1 MRYLGATHIFNGS
14 EFLPESSV
22 LVLDS
27 GNSIKDIIK
36 SDEVEKN
43 KVEFYDG
50 ILTPGFINT
59 HCHLELSFLKNVIP
73 EKKGFVK
80 FAKNLISKRN
90 TFTEEV
96 MLTAIEKADEEM
108 TLNGIVAVGDISNT
122 KISYKQK
129 AKSKIYYHTFI
140 ELLGFNPAMADAVF
154 NSGLNEL
161 EFLKSNGLNGS
172 LTAHAPYSTSAEL
185 IEKIINFNF
194 KNNSSFSIHNQE
206 SEEENKFFTGDKST
220 FYDLYKFLNAD
231 ISWFKPNYK
240 SSLAFYGNL
249 LKGNNNIL
257 VHNTCLTVNDY
268 KFLKDGIYICF
279 CPNANLYIE
288 NTLPDFSSIIAQN
301 QSICFGTDSLASN
314 HSLHLLNEA
323 NYFLKETKNL
333 NLTLKGLTGNAAKAL
348 GIENKF
354 GFLAKGKF
362 CHLNL
367 IQQKNNQLKLEKI
380 IVHA

>member
-43 KVEFYDG
+43 EVEFYDG

-73 EKKGFVK
+73 EKNGFVE

-90 TFTEEV
+90 SFTEEV
-96 MLTAIEKADEEM
+96 MLSAIEKADEEM
-108 TLNGIVAVGDISNT
+108 ALNGIVAVGDISNT

-129 AKSKIYYHTFI
+129 LKSKIYYHTFI
-140 ELLGFNPAMADAVF
+140 ELLGFNPSMAETIF

-161 EFLKSNGLNGS
+161 EILKSYGLHGS

-185 IEKIINFNF
+185 IEKITNFNF

-257 VHNTCLTVNDY
+257 VHNTRLTASDY
-268 KFLKDGIYICF
+268 KFLKEGIYICF

-314 HSLHLLNEA
+314 HSLNLLNEA

-333 NLTLKGLTGNAAKAL
+333 NLTLKGLTSNAAKAL

-354 GFLAKGKF
+354 GFLAQGKF
-362 CHLNL
+362 CHINL
-367 IQQKNNQLKLEKI
+367 IQQKNNQLQLEKI